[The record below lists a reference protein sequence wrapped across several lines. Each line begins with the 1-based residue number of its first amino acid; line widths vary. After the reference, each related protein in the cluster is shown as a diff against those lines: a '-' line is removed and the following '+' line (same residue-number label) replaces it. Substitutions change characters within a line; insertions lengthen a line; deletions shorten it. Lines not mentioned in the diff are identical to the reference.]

1 MFRIW
6 LQRIFIVVLFMGA
19 IFYAYQTFR
28 STDQLGAIG
37 DPTIDN
43 WEKRFVALK
52 EQLPVKNG
60 IIGYLADFDIPGV
73 QSNISDQEAE
83 YILAQYTMAPVVL
96 ERGTNRE
103 WILGNLTPSAFKIW
117 EGTATGKYEVTG
129 FGKNL
134 YLIHKVGQ

>member
-1 MFRIW
+1 MVIFAAGAVYYASQAFKSTEGLGVVGDETMDKW
-6 LQRIFIVVLFMGA
+6 EQRF
-19 IFYAYQTFR
+19 T
-28 STDQLGAIG
+28 
-37 DPTIDN
+37 
-43 WEKRFVALK
+43 ELK

-60 IIGYLADFDIPGV
+60 TVGYLADFDVEGV
-73 QSNISDQEAE
+73 ESNIADQEAE

-103 WILGNLTPSAFKIW
+103 WIVGNLSLQAYKIW
-117 EGTATGKYEVTG
+117 ESSTNQKVEVFG